1 MPCPSSPN
9 PPRPEAVAA
18 ADRLHS
24 AAIRLLRTARVADI
38 RSGIGPARLSA
49 LSVLVYAGP
58 MSLKRLAQ
66 IEQVRPPTMSRIV
79 AGLERLGMAR
89 REASAE
95 DRRAILLTATA
106 KGRKTLEAGRKRR
119 IAILA
124 EMLDAFSGAELV
136 VASAAA
142 GLVLDRFQR

>member
-1 MPCPSSPN
+1 MPRASSPKMV
-9 PPRPEAVAA
+9 RPEATAA

-79 AGLERLGMAR
+79 AGLERLGLAR
-89 REASAE
+89 RAASRT
-95 DRRAILLTATA
+95 DRRAILLTPTA
-106 KGRKTLEAGRKRR
+106 KGRRTLEAGRLRR
-119 IAILA
+119 IVLLA
-124 EMLDAFSGAELV
+124 ERMDPFSGAELV
-136 VASAAA
+136 VLSAAA
-142 GLVLDRFQR
+142 GLVLERFQR